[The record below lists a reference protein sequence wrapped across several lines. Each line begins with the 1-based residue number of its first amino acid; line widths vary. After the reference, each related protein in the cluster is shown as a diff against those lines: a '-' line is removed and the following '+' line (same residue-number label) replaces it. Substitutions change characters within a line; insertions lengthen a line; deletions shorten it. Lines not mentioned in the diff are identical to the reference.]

1 MDRRFFAALL
11 VAASL
16 VLPGALRAQ
25 GKADAD
31 KAQPPD
37 PKVLQNVV
45 DAFAG
50 GLPQKWDRAWVV
62 VAQVAR
68 KEGARDYE
76 VQCLYVAPGDDPIGK
91 TITGCDR
98 KAVFENVYSL
108 NKNLPSAEKRR
119 WKSATLV
126 FMPDGQYELKYDYG
140 DVAKPKAEK
149 ESAKKKN

>member
-11 VAASL
+11 FAASL

-31 KAQPPD
+31 KPQPPD

-50 GLPQKWDRAWVV
+50 GLPQKWERAWVV
-62 VAQVAR
+62 VAQVAA
-68 KEGARDYE
+68 KDGARDYE

-98 KAVFENVYSL
+98 KAVFENVYAL
-108 NKNLPSAEKRR
+108 NKNIPAAEKRR

-140 DVAKPKAEK
+140 DAAQPKAGK
-149 ESAKKKN
+149 ESTKKKN